1 MRKEFK
7 IEVSENRI
15 FGLDL
20 LRALAII
27 IVVLAHTGH
36 FLPTKIRSVYDKIIF
51 SGSVGVSIFFVLSG
65 YLIGKIIIR
74 EFTQKEEE
82 KINFNT
88 LLYFWIRR
96 WLRTLPNYYIILIIL
111 TLFELY
117 NNSNFTFRSIYRYY
131 FFIQNF
137 IHEIPRTFF
146 VESWS
151 ITIEEWFYFLI
162 PLSIFFLIKWTNFN
176 LKKIIVLISFLTILI
191 SFLIRLEKYYLI
203 DPTIN
208 FHNLVIVR
216 LDNIMIGL
224 IGAYISYY
232 HSSIWKRHT
241 KLHFIIGLIFLI
253 IHQYILNNLLLNP
266 LYTNV
271 LSYTMIAFSVLLLI
285 PFVEEIKPRKNL
297 IYKTI
302 TRISI
307 ISYSIYLLNLS
318 LIQHY
323 IIFQINWK
331 EIMSNNTIISI
342 VNCLLY
348 WALILTLSTI
358 TYNLIEVPFM
368 KLRDSDKIKRFFP
381 SKK

>member
-1 MRKEFK
+1 MKKIFN

-20 LRALAII
+20 LRAIAII

-36 FLPTKIRSVYDKIIF
+36 LLPTDIRSVFDKIIF

-74 EFTQKEEE
+74 EFTPKEDEA
-82 KINFNT
+82 INFNT

-96 WLRTLPNYYIILIIL
+96 WLRTLPNYYFILILL
-111 TLFELY
+111 TFLEIY

-162 PLSIFFLIKWTNFN
+162 PFSIFFLIKWSNFK

-191 SFLIRLEKYYLI
+191 SFIIRLEKYYII
-203 DPTIN
+203 DPTNN

-224 IGAYISYY
+224 IGAFISYY
-232 HSSIWKRHT
+232 HSSIWKKHT
-241 KLHFIIGLIFLI
+241 KLYFIIGVIFLF

-271 LSYTMIAFSVLLLI
+271 LSYTIIALSVLLLI
-285 PFVEEIKPRKNL
+285 PFVEEIKPKNSL

-302 TRISI
+302 TKISI

-331 EIMSNNTIISI
+331 ETMSNNTIVSVI
-342 VNCLLY
+342 NCLLY

-368 KLRDSDKIKRFFP
+368 KLRDSNKIKRFFP